1 MKTEIIEGCMNYS
14 FEVNG
19 VSINEYTLNEL
30 KDILIVLT
38 DHVVDKATEDDMC
51 ELKTAIRNLVE
62 MFGKHES
69 DDEPCDCC
77 GDFIDTYTLDI

>member
-1 MKTEIIEGCMNYS
+1 MKTEIIQGCMSDS

-19 VSINEYTLNEL
+19 VSINEYTLDEL
-30 KDILIVLT
+30 KNILIAVT
-38 DHVVDKATEDDMC
+38 DHVVDSATENDMY

-77 GDFIDTYTLDI
+77 GDFIDTYTLDV